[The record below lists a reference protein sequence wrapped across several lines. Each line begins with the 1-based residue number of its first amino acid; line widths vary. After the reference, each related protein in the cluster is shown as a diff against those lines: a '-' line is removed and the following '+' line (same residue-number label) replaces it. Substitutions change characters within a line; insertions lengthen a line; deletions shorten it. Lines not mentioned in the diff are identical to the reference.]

1 MHVLYIMHGLEGIHH
16 FTALNKDSKKLAIC
30 RVREVLSL
38 IVSILYFGKASKRYA
53 NSLVDIA
60 TEFIE
65 CIFLPTDSFYPT
77 IKKDSVFLNLLERFN
92 VLQKK
97 EEEYMRVKLN
107 HRHGIEPMCPPPV
120 P

>member
-1 MHVLYIMHGLEGIHH
+1 MYGLDGIHH
-16 FTALNKDSKKLAIC
+16 FSSLNKDSKKMAIC
-30 RVREVLSL
+30 KVREILSV
-38 IVSILYFGKASKRYA
+38 IVSILYFGNTSKRYA

-65 CIFLPTDSFYPT
+65 CIFLPTDSHYPI

-97 EEEYMRVKLN
+97 EEDYMRAKIN
-107 HRHGIEPMCPPPV
+107 HKFGIEPLCPPAV
-120 P
+120 

>member
-1 MHVLYIMHGLEGIHH
+1 MYGLDGINQ
-16 FTALNKDSKKLAIC
+16 FTSLNKDSKKLAISK
-30 RVREVLSL
+30 VREVLTL
-38 IVSILYFGKASKRYA
+38 VVSILYFGKTSKRYA
-53 NSLVDIA
+53 TSLVDIA

-97 EEEYMRVKLN
+97 EEEYVRAKLN
-107 HRHGIEPMCPPPV
+107 FKYGIEPLCPPPV